1 MDVKIGEQP
10 NIKFQLQPAAPVTI
24 RLETKY
30 IKGGDSV
37 TSDSVREIEVLT
49 QSQYEGLVN
58 TGKIDDNT
66 LYIIKEDEIRVK

>member
-10 NIKFQLQPAAPVTI
+10 KIKFQLQPAAPVTI

-37 TSDSVREIEVLT
+37 TSKSVKNIEVLT
-49 QSQYEGLVN
+49 QSKYEGLVN
-58 TGKIDDNT
+58 TGNIDDRT
-66 LYIIKEDEIRVK
+66 LYIIEEE